1 MLCSP
6 LNDTNKQTNKQNDK
20 QFKGRLVHWV
30 VWGVGM
36 AEEEEE
42 VEEEK
47 ESKGAWWSL
56 RMLLGG
62 EEDAITGAARQMALL
77 HHRKRHRLHDGRCRV
92 LNEARERRWDG
103 GCQRSS
109 VARET
114 LPHVTCFFFVQS
126 KIKQTNNSSAPYLWR
141 QETEDRSGLS
151 SDAQLW
157 RSVPW
162 LMWEEIIHCHT
173 TRAKGWVRYSHGH
186 TGNTASYT
194 NRNIPKVLL

>member
-36 AEEEEE
+36 AEEEGE

-92 LNEARERRWDG
+92 LNEARERRREG
-103 GCQRSS
+103 GCQRFS

-114 LPHVTCFFFVQS
+114 LPHVTYFFFCS
-126 KIKQTNNSSAPYLWR
+126 AEDKTNKQFQRPLSLEAG
-141 QETEDRSGLS
+141 DRKQIRTVVDWCG
-151 SDAQLW
+151 
-157 RSVPW
+157 R
-162 LMWEEIIHCHT
+162 
-173 TRAKGWVRYSHGH
+173 R
-186 TGNTASYT
+186 
-194 NRNIPKVLL
+194 